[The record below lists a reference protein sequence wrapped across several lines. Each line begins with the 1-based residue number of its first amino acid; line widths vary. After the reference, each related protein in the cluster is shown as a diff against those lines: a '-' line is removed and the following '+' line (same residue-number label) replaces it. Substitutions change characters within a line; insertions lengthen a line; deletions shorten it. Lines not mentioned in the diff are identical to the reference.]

1 VKDVIIFRHQGKCG
15 GTSLRASIHE
25 SKIFKPEEVLY
36 AYASDVLGRAILSK
50 ECKKVE
56 TGEISYHDLYMLVNK
71 ELADGKIKFVYG
83 HYVPPSFDII
93 EKTITS
99 RKFRLFTMFRHPYTR
114 FISLYNHRRKHNDMN
129 MDFEE
134 WISSKYESN
143 IYKHMSKLNSHEA
156 MIESYSKYEKILFYE
171 EYKKGLEYMSNV
183 VGKELKEY
191 QENKSTMYVK
201 RSEETDKL
209 IEKYRSGNLKMYDE
223 VRRRFA

>member
-1 VKDVIIFRHQGKCG
+1 
-15 GTSLRASIHE
+15 
-25 SKIFKPEEVLY
+25 
-36 AYASDVLGRAILSK
+36 
-50 ECKKVE
+50 
-56 TGEISYHDLYMLVNK
+56 
-71 ELADGKIKFVYG
+71 
-83 HYVPPSFDII
+83 
-93 EKTITS
+93 
-99 RKFRLFTMFRHPYTR
+99 
-114 FISLYNHRRKHNDMN
+114 MN

-143 IYKHMSKLNSHEA
+143 LYKHMSKINSHEA